1 MPTVQELSR
10 LLCFRKASNQA
21 LQRIAPLWVD
31 VHVDVGAPFWRVGDP
46 AAELGIVME
55 GELAV
60 DVGGETVA
68 RLRPGDLVG
77 ESGIYGGGRRAASV
91 YATART
97 RLILISSSDLARIR
111 AGLVDVYSGVVEQA
125 LFQVVQRVRR
135 TGELI
140 TARAPGDMQ
149 APARKE
155 LAGLARMWRALVP
168 GGPSSPCPPVAPLLR
183 KVRGLAH
190 APPEAILALTTCF
203 RPVPMSEGELI
214 FLQAEPGN
222 WAFILAE
229 GGVEVVRHVHG
240 GKAEHLD
247 RIEAG
252 AMVGINALIDAGPRT
267 ASCVASSAGWLYR
280 IDLEHLRNP
289 PAAAAVWWKEAMLFN
304 LAHQL
309 RMADESLARLRGM
322 PMELGSEDLETIE
335 TAEVEP
341 LSEDL
346 EELHTAE
353 IEMLTAEVLEEA
365 GHAEEEE
372 FLAPPDLAPE
382 GPSGV
387 HATIA
392 ETAADTEPALT
403 EQTQVEVEDNPEE
416 DESLAYPTGTDE
428 VVGTGETVCA
438 PGAKELAEPEVPAE
452 EAGPAITLRSRPPLG
467 LDRAPLSDP
476 YALPEHG
483 ALPDGFPYP
492 ETPTLSD
499 VQAPPKRRIE

>member
-31 VHVDVGAPFWRVGDP
+31 VHVDVGAPFWKVGDP
-46 AAELGIVME
+46 AAELGIVLE

-77 ESGIYGGGRRAASV
+77 ESGIYGGGRRAATV
-91 YATART
+91 YATQRT

-140 TARAPGDMQ
+140 TARAPGGMQ

-168 GGPSSPCPPVAPLLR
+168 GGPSTPCPPLAPLLR
-183 KVRGLAH
+183 RVRGLAH

-203 RPVPMSEGELI
+203 RPVSMSEGELI

-247 RIEAG
+247 RIEPG

-267 ASCVASSAGWLYR
+267 ASCVAASAGWLYR
-280 IDLEHLRNP
+280 IELEHLRNP

-309 RMADESLARLRGM
+309 RMADESLARLKGM
-322 PMELGSEDLETIE
+322 PMELGRDDLETLE
-335 TAEVEP
+335 TADVDP
-341 LSEDL
+341 LPEEL

-353 IEMLTAEVLEEA
+353 IEMLTTEVLELA
-365 GHAEEEE
+365 DHDEEQV
-372 FLAPPDLAPE
+372 FRVPPDLTPDTSQHSA
-382 GPSGV
+382 
-387 HATIA
+387 A
-392 ETAADTEPALT
+392 EAENAADGAEHALT
-403 EQTQVEVEDNPEE
+403 EQPLEQSENED
-416 DESLAYPTGTDE
+416 SLSYPTGTDE
-428 VVGTGETVCA
+428 VVGTGETTCPPADEQLSEPELPPEDAVITVRLDEPVAPA
-438 PGAKELAEPEVPAE
+438 PG
-452 EAGPAITLRSRPPLG
+452 PL
-467 LDRAPLSDP
+467 LDP
-476 YALPEHG
+476 YGLPERS

>member
-31 VHVDVGAPFWRVGDP
+31 VHVDVGAPFWKVGDP
-46 AAELGIVME
+46 AAELGIVIE

-77 ESGIYGGGRRAASV
+77 ESGIYGGGRRAATV
-91 YATART
+91 YATQRT

-168 GGPSSPCPPVAPLLR
+168 GGPSTPCPPLAPLLR
-183 KVRGLAH
+183 RVRGLAH

-247 RIEAG
+247 RIEPG

-309 RMADESLARLRGM
+309 RMADESLARLKGM
-322 PMELGSEDLETIE
+322 PMELGREDLETLD
-335 TAEVEP
+335 TAEVDP
-341 LSEDL
+341 LSEEL

-353 IEMLTAEVLEEA
+353 IEMLTAEVLEA
-365 GHAEEEE
+365 VDQAEE
-372 FLAPPDLAPE
+372 FLPPPDLAPE
-382 GPSGV
+382 SPQD
-387 HATIA
+387 AD
-392 ETAADTEPALT
+392 TAADEGEHALT
-403 EQTQVEVEDNPEE
+403 EQPPAPPAAAED
-416 DESLAYPTGTDE
+416 DEPLFYPTGTDE
-428 VVGTGETVCA
+428 VVGTGETTCPPA
-438 PGAKELAEPEVPAE
+438 EDLLAEPE
-452 EAGPAITLRSRPPLG
+452 LPP
-467 LDRAPLSDP
+467 
-476 YALPEHG
+476 E
-483 ALPDGFPYP
+483 
-492 ETPTLSD
+492 
-499 VQAPPKRRIE
+499 